1 MDEFEAQVEHL
12 AKLARSPGWWMYAQ
26 ARAMEL
32 DATPEFAGIRAAVKD
47 RLKAA
52 GFKPAPQELRE

>member
-1 MDEFEAQVEHL
+1 MDEFETQVEHL
-12 AKLARSPGWWMYAQ
+12 AKLAMTPGWWAYTQ
-26 ARAMEL
+26 ARAMTL

-52 GFKPAPQELRE
+52 GFRPAPEELRP